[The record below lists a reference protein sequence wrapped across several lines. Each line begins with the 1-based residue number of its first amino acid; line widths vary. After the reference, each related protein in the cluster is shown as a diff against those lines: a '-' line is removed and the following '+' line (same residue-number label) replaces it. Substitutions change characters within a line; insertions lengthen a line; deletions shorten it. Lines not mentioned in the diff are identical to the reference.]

1 MFRRIPVLILL
12 GILALAAFVQY
23 GVLERRIHYR

>member
-1 MFRRIPVLILL
+1 MRAKSIITLL
-12 GILALAAFVQY
+12 ALLALAAFIQY